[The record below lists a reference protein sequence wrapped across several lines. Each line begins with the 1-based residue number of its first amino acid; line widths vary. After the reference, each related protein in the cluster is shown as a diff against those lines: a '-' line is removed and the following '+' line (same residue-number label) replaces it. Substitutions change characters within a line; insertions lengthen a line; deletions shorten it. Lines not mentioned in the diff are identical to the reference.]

1 MSKRLYFLLV
11 ISLLSLTDVVAQELS
26 FEAYAGA
33 MNYQGDLVDGI
44 VEIKETQLAFGAG
57 FKYQMFSDISIR
69 GSVIL
74 GKISGDDLNS
84 ERFTD
89 RGYSF
94 ENKITEMTVAVEYHP
109 LGRGRWN
116 LRNELIKN
124 ISPYVY
130 GGAGYMFGDPTVMG
144 LPPSSEDLADETTS
158 RLVIPFGIGV
168 QATFNESYYIGIE
181 AGTRY
186 LGDDYIDGV
195 SIEGNPGA
203 NDWYLTGGIKVG
215 FFLSGEPSMF

>member
-1 MSKRLYFLLV
+1 LLIIIFLG
-11 ISLLSLTDVVAQELS
+11 SSDAFAQELTV
-26 FEAYAGA
+26 EAYAGA

-44 VEIKETQLAFGAG
+44 VELKETQLAFGAG
-57 FKYQMFSDISIR
+57 FKYQMFSDIAIR
-69 GSVIL
+69 GTLIL

-84 ERFTD
+84 ERFVD

-94 ENKITEMTVAVEYHP
+94 ENKVTEIAVAVEYHP

-130 GGAGYMFGDPTVMG
+130 GGAGYMFGDPTVIG
-144 LPPSSEDLADETTS
+144 LPASSEDLANETTS
-158 RLVIPFGIGV
+158 RLVIPFGIGI
-168 QATFNESYYIGIE
+168 QLTFNENYYVGFE
-181 AGTRY
+181 AGSRY

-195 SIEGNPGA
+195 SIEGNPNA